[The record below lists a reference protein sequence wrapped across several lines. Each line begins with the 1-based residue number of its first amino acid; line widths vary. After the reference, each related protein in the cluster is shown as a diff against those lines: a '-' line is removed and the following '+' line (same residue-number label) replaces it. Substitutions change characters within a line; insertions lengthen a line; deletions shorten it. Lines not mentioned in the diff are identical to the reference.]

1 MNRCEFIG
9 SAAATLAAGCV
20 DVNPAAK
27 GAAEAVALP
36 GESAAK
42 PYVAGTYH
50 IER

>member
-1 MNRCEFIG
+1 MNRREFIG
-9 SAAATLAAGCV
+9 SAAATL
-20 DVNPAAK
+20 
-27 GAAEAVALP
+27 AAEAVALP